1 MKRIDVSKLNET
13 MLVAA
18 SSQETQSGAS
28 KVWDNNFPLMPT
40 PINRKVLIYFP
51 KNFDQLITEPAIHDV
66 HRGRAFEMHR
76 CVRDLS
82 TGFESFGYTGDCPFC
97 QATQEAWDL
106 YNAKLDMK
114 AKELGIDRNN
124 DPEDLL
130 KATRETLLREMAV
143 KNAEKYI
150 VFPVVQIPSD
160 DAGNPDLSG
169 TNPVQPYFVMW
180 RKDRYLKKL
189 ANSEVLEDVSSPAG
203 LFMRWSFTYDTKGKQ
218 ATAMDSAREMTC
230 KVLDKPEILAKL
242 NPFVEAC
249 EIAAAPFTPL
259 KAIDNIKALNFY
271 EYADIE
277 ASAESA
283 IKATKQVLAQL
294 TMANGVAPTQAIAS
308 APTAAIGTAENVIAN
323 FGTVGTAP
331 VAEQPITPA
340 PVAPVAP
347 APVAPAPQVVD
358 PTQFVQPIA
367 NATFGG

>member
-1 MKRIDVSKLNET
+1 MAKRIDVSQLNET
-13 MLVAA
+13 MLAAA
-18 SSQETQSGAS
+18 SSQEAQGGAS

-51 KNFDQLITEPAIHDV
+51 KNFDQLITEPTIHDI

-82 TGFESFGYTGDCPFC
+82 TGFEAFGYTGECPYC
-97 QATQEAWDL
+97 KATEASWAL
-106 YNAKLDMK
+106 YNAKLDAK
-114 AKELGIDRNN
+114 ARELGIDRNN

-189 ANSEVLEDVSSPAG
+189 ANSEVLEDAASPAG
-203 LFMRWSFTYDTKGKQ
+203 MFMRWSFTYDTKGKQ

-230 KVLDKPEILAKL
+230 KVLDKPDMLAKL
-242 NPFVEAC
+242 NAFVEAC
-249 EIAAAPFTPL
+249 EVAAAPFTPL

-277 ASAESA
+277 ASAEA
-283 IKATKQVLAQL
+283 TIKPTKQVLAQ
-294 TMANGVAPTQAIAS
+294 MEMMNGTAPVQNIAS
-308 APTAAIGTAENVIAN
+308 APVAAIGSAESVIAN
-323 FGTVGTAP
+323 FGTVAPAAP
-331 VAEQPITPA
+331 VASTEPT
-340 PVAPVAP
+340 VAP
-347 APVAPAPQVVD
+347 APVQPAPTPVQVAD
-358 PTQFVQPIA
+358 PVQFVQPIA
-367 NATFGG
+367 NMPFGG